1 MMFALIKSSKS
12 VAGIVFTVCV
22 CVSHHDLMQT
32 REIYCNRNYQI
43 GVLLGVLW

>member
-22 CVSHHDLMQT
+22 CVCLIMT